1 MDWLQFFASVV
12 GSAAWPATVLALI
25 ALLRA
30 PVTRVL
36 LTLTRLK
43 YKDLELDFGR
53 ELKQLE
59 QKAKAIEV
67 KPQQSKAIPPAAKD
81 SAQLLDEAERLAQDF
96 PEPAVAVGWQAVENE
111 LMSAVMRLAISPDYP
126 AHNSAMKN
134 VELLLQQKAIDES
147 TIDILKR
154 MRNLRNMAVHGGH
167 GLGNVTTDQAIEFI
181 ALARGVVEKLG
192 GLRRAD

>member
-1 MDWLQFFASVV
+1 MDWLQFFSSVV
-12 GSAAWPATVLALI
+12 GSLAWPATVLALVV
-25 ALLRA
+25 LLRA

-59 QKAKAIEV
+59 EQAKAIEV
-67 KPQQSKAIPPAAKD
+67 KPQQPKALPPAPKG
-81 SAQLLDEAERLAQDF
+81 SAQLLAEAERLAQDF
-96 PEPAVAVGWQAVENE
+96 PEPAVAVGWQAVEDE

-126 AHNSAMKN
+126 AHNSALKN
-134 VELLLQQKAIDES
+134 AELLLGQKAVDEN
-147 TIDILKR
+147 TIDLLKR
-154 MRNLRNMAVHGGH
+154 MRNLRNMAVQGNC

-192 GLRRAD
+192 GLSRA